1 MNSYLSDTKNA
12 ATGLI
17 NLIKNLDD
25 ELYGIYKEYERL
37 KEGERV
43 LHELFMGNQ
52 LEDDCMFRFTQAT
65 KAREDA
71 KKAFAKLTEYENKA
85 LFNETA
91 LASICGALLQVAKH
105 GMSQRHKKI
114 EDYPNAGRMIG
125 SQCLA
130 TVVWQARN
138 QSSHFEEGNNNL
150 RKWVK
155 MCFKELENDIGPQ
168 FSFQGYPQ
176 KNMAW
181 EIVKELEWTSYNMY
195 QTDMESL
202 LK

>member
-1 MNSYLSDTKNA
+1 MSLNT
-12 ATGLI
+12 
-17 NLIKNLDD
+17 
-25 ELYGIYKEYERL
+25 
-37 KEGERV
+37 
-43 LHELFMGNQ
+43 
-52 LEDDCMFRFTQAT
+52 
-65 KAREDA
+65 
-71 KKAFAKLTEYENKA
+71 

-91 LASICGALLQVAKH
+91 LASICGALLQVAKQ

-114 EDYPNAGRMIG
+114 QKYPNTGRMIG

-150 RKWVK
+150 SKWVK
-155 MCFKELENDIGPQ
+155 TCFKELENDIGPQ
-168 FSFQGYPQ
+168 FSFQGYPK

-181 EIVKELEWTSYNMY
+181 EIVKELEWTKYYIY
-195 QTDMESL
+195 QMDMESL